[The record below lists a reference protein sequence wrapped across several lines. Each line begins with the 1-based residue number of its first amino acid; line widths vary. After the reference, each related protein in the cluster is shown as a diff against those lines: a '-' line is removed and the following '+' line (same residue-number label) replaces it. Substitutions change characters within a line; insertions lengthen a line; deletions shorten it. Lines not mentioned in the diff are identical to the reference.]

1 MYLRSTPSATCNV
14 SSTNH
19 CDGRRTHCECPR
31 LFRWWLGRRGRRMLL
46 RSRCRANID
55 VSKIMGDC
63 TEINSWGAL
72 FGESLGRILVS
83 VEPQHCAAF
92 EAAMN
97 GHACY
102 SLGNVEAGDQISIS
116 NGDETIL
123 TASTRFLTTGC
134 SGKAP
139 SMEVVHN
146 EQGSCSGALGL
157 WN

>member
-1 MYLRSTPSATCNV
+1 
-14 SSTNH
+14 
-19 CDGRRTHCECPR
+19 
-31 LFRWWLGRRGRRMLL
+31 
-46 RSRCRANID
+46 
-55 VSKIMGDC
+55 MGDC

-102 SLGNVEAGDQISIS
+102 SLGDVEAGDQISIK

-123 TASTRFLTTGC
+123 TASMSSLRAAW
-134 SGKAP
+134 K
-139 SMEVVHN
+139 
-146 EQGSCSGALGL
+146 GALDGGGPQ
-157 WN
+157 